1 MAAIFASIGFLEIST
16 NTYFTMGRIQSESIA
31 GLYRLFDVM
40 KDHRCHWTNNWVL
53 MDGGLWMETEQT
65 FCEWQ
70 DHDEVF
76 VVHLFPGEVH
86 MRFKLLPR
94 GITYKESYGDDGY
107 FVRGSYTPYLNE
119 SY

>member
-1 MAAIFASIGFLEIST
+1 MAAILASTGFLDIST
-16 NTYFTMGRIQSESIA
+16 NTYFTMGRTQSESIA

-40 KDHRCHWTNNWVL
+40 KGRNENWTNNWIL
-53 MDGGLWMETEQT
+53 MKGGLWMETEQT

-70 DHDEVF
+70 DNWEVF
-76 VVHLFPGEVH
+76 VVHLFPGEVY
-86 MRFKLLPR
+86 MSFKLLPP
-94 GITYKESYGDDGY
+94 GIDYKESYGDDGY